1 MDLVPLTKLAG
12 FFNLSLSYR
21 GDADLVAP
29 YGRLVQ
35 QRPLPTSLQQHI
47 GIVSKHPSLT
57 TDNLNQSFFID
68 QPVLSKDIDWILQS
82 FMVESML
89 DWWVPGLA
97 PRLVLPSSSPTVTAP
112 VGGRRCWP
120 PCRI

>member
-1 MDLVPLTKLAG
+1 MDPVPLTKLAG

-35 QRPLPTSLQQHI
+35 HRPLPASLQQHI
-47 GIVSKHPSLT
+47 GTVSKHPSLT
-57 TDNLNQSFFID
+57 IDNLIQS
-68 QPVLSKDIDWILQS
+68 SKDIDWILQR

-89 DWWVPGLA
+89 DWWVPGSA
-97 PRLVLPSSSPTVTAP
+97 PRLALPSSSPTATAP